1 MITRVLN
8 SRVRM
13 FRKLTGLLAIPLLV
27 TACFAFVF
35 SYSQQSYAA
44 VVPESC
50 YDFDAGTG
58 TINAYDPLAD
68 LDCVTDIDIP
78 ATIGG
83 VSVTAIGNGAF
94 AGANITSVHFPSS
107 ITSIGYGSFN
117 GVVLTDVT
125 IAAAGDLTIYNG
137 SFGTYQGTTL
147 SITAAGDLTIY
158 ESFSSMPNLS
168 SLVID
173 AGENLVINNSFKNST
188 TLASV
193 SIHANDNMTLLS
205 AFQSITLGLVDLSAG
220 GNTTISSSSFSNV
233 IATTFS
239 VDTDGA
245 LLVDSAITGSGSS
258 IELLEL
264 TSGSTLTVQGG
275 GVYNIPQL
283 ESLSL
288 SSGAGLMSLQQ
299 GAGQGLAGLVS
310 LTISAPSGLT
320 LDSGQFSGSPLLATA
335 DLTTSGDVVL
345 GSSVFSNTSLTSF
358 AVHTSGSIS
367 TAGTTLA
374 NNSLL
379 ETLTLDA
386 GTSLQVQSGSLY
398 STPLLSDVTLHSGTT
413 TTVSQGV
420 FAGKPSLQSAE
431 IVSGGSMTLLDSAF
445 QASTAL
451 TSLTLSS
458 GGAITIAAAVFY
470 NAPIS
475 NFTIN
480 ATGAVTIGQSAFQG
494 NQISTLTLPSTTTS
508 IGDSSFMYG
517 TQLTTVNLQ
526 NATPTIAANAFSFA
540 GIKNTDPATYANV
553 RYVPIYMTN
562 PAGYTDTIYP
572 TRDVNSDG
580 TNDIAGGY
588 LINPA
593 SFETSYENTSG
604 TTITPGSTAVGRLS
618 SGTLLTDYR
627 VSSNPTEDLTAYFHQ
642 GDSYS
647 FTAPAVSGYVTPAA
661 ITGIYGSGANP
672 INFVYTL
679 PVPLAPNTGLESAA
693 THPIALWSLFI
704 IAGSSFAFIAYTLY
718 RKTN

>member
-8 SRVRM
+8 SRARM
-13 FRKLTGLLAIPLLV
+13 FRKVTGLLAIPLLV
-27 TACFAFVF
+27 TACFAFVL

-58 TINAYDPLAD
+58 TINAYDPSSDPACLKA
-68 LDCVTDIDIP
+68 IDVP

-83 VSVTAIGNGAF
+83 IPVTAIGNGAF
-94 AGANITSVHFPSS
+94 YGAGITSLHLPSS
-107 ITSIGYGSFN
+107 ITSIGYSSF
-117 GVVLTDVT
+117 GDAVLTDFT
-125 IAAAGDLTIYNG
+125 IAAAGDLIINNG
-137 SFGTYQGTTL
+137 AFTTYAGTTL
-147 SITAAGDLTIY
+147 SITAAGDLSINGNFT
-158 ESFSSMPNLS
+158 STPSLTSLTVSSDGNLS
-168 SLVID
+168 LYSSFVGTSLG
-173 AGENLVINNSFKNST
+173 A
-188 TLASV
+188 
-193 SIHANDNMTLLS
+193 
-205 AFQSITLGLVDLSAG
+205 VDLSADGNITLSG
-220 GNTTISSSSFSNV
+220 GSFTNIV
-233 IATTFS
+233 GTTFAVNAGGS
-239 VDTDGA
+239 LLIDG
-245 LLVDSAITGSGSS
+245 AITGTSTT
-258 IELLEL
+258 IDTLDL
-264 TSGSTLTVQGG
+264 TAATTLTVQGS
-275 GVYNIPQL
+275 GVYNIPNL
-283 ESLSL
+283 DALSL
-288 SSGAGLMSLQQ
+288 SSGTGLMELRQ
-299 GAGQGLAGLVS
+299 GAGQSLAGLVS
-310 LTISAPSGLT
+310 LTISAPSGLN

-335 DLTTSGDVVL
+335 DLTTSGNVIL

-470 NAPIS
+470 NAPIA
-475 NFTIN
+475 NFTVN

-604 TTITPGSTAVGRLS
+604 TTITPGSAAVGRLS

-627 VSSNPTEDLTAYFHQ
+627 VNSNPTEDLTAYFHQ

-661 ITGIYGSGANP
+661 ISGIYGSGVNP
-672 INFVYTL
+672 ISFVYTL